1 METGLPYVIVRKE
14 AKEHGTKRA
23 FEGEL
28 RVGDRV
34 AFVEDVVTT
43 GSTLRKAVEGLRA
56 AGAIVDRAVAVVD
69 REEGGTE
76 ELRSAGVELIP
87 LLKARDLRTLGE
99 TPK

>member
-1 METGLPYVIVRKE
+1 V
-14 AKEHGTKRA
+14 AKEHGTKRT

-43 GSTLRKAVEGLRA
+43 GGTLRKAVEGLRA
-56 AGAIVDRAVAVVD
+56 AGAVVDRAVAVVD
-69 REEGGTE
+69 REEGGAE
-76 ELRSAGVELIP
+76 GLRSAGVELISI
-87 LLKARDLRTLGE
+87 LKARDLRILGE